1 MKFLTA
7 FFICISAVYCFL
19 APQQRSI
26 DVPSNYSIQELP
38 VQTKTTGTAFDFKG
52 YQITPLADFDIK
64 GRILNYK
71 EYSSDKES
79 ELSPVD
85 LALGWGPMSKNAVI
99 SEIDIS
105 QRNRWYFWRTNK
117 FPIPRK
123 DIESNSANMHIIP
136 ANDLIAN
143 KLASIKRGQVASI
156 KGYLVECTQNGW
168 KWKSSLTRNDT
179 GSGACEVIF
188 VNNLTVS
195 NP

>member
-1 MKFLTA
+1 MKFLAA

-19 APQQRSI
+19 LPQQRSI
-26 DVPSNYSIQELP
+26 DVPSTYSIQELP
-38 VQTKTTGTAFDFKG
+38 IQSEATEKTFDFKG
-52 YQITPLADFDIK
+52 YKITPLADFYMK

-79 ELSPVD
+79 DLSPMD
-85 LALGWGPMSKNAVI
+85 LALGWGPMSKNEVI
-99 SEIDIS
+99 SKIDIS
-105 QRNRWYFWRTNK
+105 QRNRWYFWRTDN

-136 ANDLIAN
+136 ATDLIAL
-143 KLASIKRGQVASI
+143 KLSSVKRGQVASI

-168 KWKSSLTRNDT
+168 KWKSSLSRVDT
-179 GSGACEVIF
+179 GSGACEVIY
-188 VNNLTVS
+188 VNELVVS